1 MERVMKIRASLN
13 VSELKCET
21 SICNTFIWTK
31 WRDNF
36 TQNNENNKWMSAQH
50 ANGIWLKV
58 RMEKKT
64 TSKMA
69 SC

>member
-21 SICNTFIWTK
+21 SICNTYSIYVYKMAKNNFNKTTK
-31 WRDNF
+31 
-36 TQNNENNKWMSAQH
+36 NKWMSSQH
-50 ANGIWLKV
+50 AKV